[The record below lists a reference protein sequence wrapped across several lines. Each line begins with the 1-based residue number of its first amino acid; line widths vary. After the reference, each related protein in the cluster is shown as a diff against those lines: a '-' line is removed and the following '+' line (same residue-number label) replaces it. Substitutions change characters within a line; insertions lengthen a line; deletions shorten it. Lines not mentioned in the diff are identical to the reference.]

1 MRMQLGRVQRV
12 DAAQN
17 SDRVQVQTQMSIRVD
32 AARNEHE
39 RWMQLKTSGG

>member
-1 MRMQLGRVQRV
+1 M
-12 DAAQN
+12 
-17 SDRVQVQTQMSIRVD
+17 QTQMSIRVD